1 MNCREIENILP
12 LYPDDLLSA
21 AEKQAVEEHLKSCPK
36 CCKELAYLQKTEKI
50 ARDLKEVE
58 PPPWF
63 KQKIMARVRQEADKK
78 SFMQKWF
85 YPLRIK
91 IPVQIFATIVITVLA
106 VYIYRAGEQ
115 EMKAVLPEAA
125 PVIEAQKDVASLPA
139 ESQKEKESD
148 FPAHRIKKKVA
159 ARGGGYDE
167 KAVMYDVSPGGAA
180 SSLKA
185 EEKSAGANKAAA
197 EDYAAVAGKKETAID
212 KADKSSKGML
222 SAQQEAPAKTML
234 APALEQ
240 KGGAEEL
247 GASRKSKLYKAA
259 SPAAPQ
265 SMMVAPRQKQ
275 TIISIYVQDINIAV
289 TDIEKILSK
298 YEAQNIVKQA
308 AAGKAI
314 ITAYLS
320 TQNIKTLLEQLKTI
334 GQVEEKGIPVD
345 SSGRDISITIE
356 IMKDRQK

>member
-1 MNCREIENILP
+1 
-12 LYPDDLLSA
+12 
-21 AEKQAVEEHLKSCPK
+21 
-36 CCKELAYLQKTEKI
+36 
-50 ARDLKEVE
+50 
-58 PPPWF
+58 
-63 KQKIMARVRQEADKK
+63 MAQVRQEADKK

-115 EMKAVLPEAA
+115 EMKAVLPKAA
-125 PVIEAQKDVASLPA
+125 PVIEAQKDVAFSPA
-139 ESQKEKESD
+139 ESQKEKESV

-167 KAVMYDVSPGGAA
+167 KAVMYDVSPGMPGHSPGFPAA
-180 SSLKA
+180 PSLKV

-197 EDYAAVAGKKETAID
+197 ENYAAVAGKKEAAID
-212 KADKSSKGML
+212 KADESSKGML
-222 SAQQEAPAKTML
+222 STQQEAPAKTML

-247 GASRKSKLYKAA
+247 GVSRKSKLYKAA

-265 SMMVAPRQKQ
+265 PMMAASQQKQ
-275 TIISIYVQDINIAV
+275 TIISVYAADINIAV
-289 TDIEKILSK
+289 TDIEKMLSR
-298 YEAQNIVKQA
+298 YEAQNIAKQA
-308 AAGKAI
+308 LAGKAT
-314 ITAYLS
+314 ITAELKA
-320 TQNIKTLLEQLKTI
+320 QNIKAFVEQLKTI